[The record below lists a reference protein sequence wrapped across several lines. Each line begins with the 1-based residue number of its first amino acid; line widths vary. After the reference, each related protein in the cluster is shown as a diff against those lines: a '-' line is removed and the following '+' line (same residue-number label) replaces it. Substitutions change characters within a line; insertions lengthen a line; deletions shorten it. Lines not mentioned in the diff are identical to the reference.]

1 MSTYREQVELC
12 VDILERIVLAL
23 SPEQLAQNYRA
34 ALQAGLNHPHEKV
47 KILALTQVGH
57 YTHTLTGALKN
68 TWTGII
74 LSLFFVIGRSA
85 EWWRTKS
92 L

>member
-1 MSTYREQVELC
+1 MPTYREQVELC

-34 ALQAGLNHPHEKV
+34 ALHAGLNHPHEKV

-57 YTHTLTGALKN
+57 YTHTHSPGHSKTHGQVLYYPESVFCH
-68 TWTGII
+68 W
-74 LSLFFVIGRSA
+74 
-85 EWWRTKS
+85 
-92 L
+92 

>member
-34 ALQAGLNHPHEKV
+34 ALHAGLNHPHEKV

-57 YTHTLTGALKN
+57 YTHTHTHRGTQKHMDRYYPESVFCH
-68 TWTGII
+68 W
-74 LSLFFVIGRSA
+74 
-85 EWWRTKS
+85 
-92 L
+92 